1 MHLFLALDLDGN
13 QKLLQAMTQTGFEV
27 LTAEQFKGEDRFFC
41 AVVKGLRENNML
53 WEKWRPRMIFSSTKE
68 GIFSHLYTW
77 QEVEQGMFLG
87 TLYERQFSLPS
98 DWYLDYGVSIDDKDA
113 FYKVLADYSYRY
125 LLEEIREETADWCG
139 HMSSVVHKI

>member
-77 QEVEQGMFLG
+77 KEVEQGMFLG